1 MNVIGIVAGKGGVGK
16 STVTVNI
23 ALALKEMGF
32 TVGIIDADIYGP
44 SMRKMVGC
52 AILPSQSCEQSE
64 RIVPAEG
71 LGLKFISMA
80 FFVPEEEAAVVRA
93 PIANAVIVQF
103 LNQVDWGELDYLLV
117 DFPPGTGD
125 IQLTLMQQGK
135 LSGALL
141 VTTPQEVAL
150 LDVRKATRML
160 QQLNVPILG
169 VVENMSSFLGCF
181 PFGKGG
187 GEKLSKELRVPLLG
201 EVPISPELT
210 RCGDAGLS
218 LFEEAKDSE
227 AATCFRAITE
237 QIVALDFGREEVASA
252 ELVETEGVRV
262 TWKDGWER
270 ILPLAVIQKNCPC
283 VRCQETK
290 GDVSNVQA
298 NLLET
303 IGRYAIKIHFS
314 SGCSR
319 GIYPF
324 SLLRRLGI

>member
-44 SMRKMVGC
+44 SMRKMMGC
-52 AILPSQSCEQSE
+52 VILPSQSSEQPE
-64 RIVPAEG
+64 RILPAEG

-80 FFVPEEEAAVVRA
+80 FFVPDQEAAVVRA

-103 LNQVDWGELDYLLV
+103 LNQVDWGDLDYLLV

-135 LSGALL
+135 LTGALL

-160 QQLNVPILG
+160 QQLGVPILG
-169 VVENMSSFLGCF
+169 VVENMSSFLGYS

-187 GEKLSKELRVPLLG
+187 GEKLSMELNIPLLG
-201 EVPISPELT
+201 EIPIAPELS
-210 RCGDAGLS
+210 RCGDGGLS
-218 LFEEAKDSE
+218 LFEEAKTSE
-227 AATCFRAITE
+227 IAHCFRAIAE
-237 QIVALDFGREEVASA
+237 KLVALDYGVEEVTSV
-252 ELVETEGVRV
+252 ELVEAEGVRV

-270 ILPLAVIQKNCPC
+270 ILTLETIQKHCPC
-283 VRCQETK
+283 VRCRETK
-290 GDVSNVQA
+290 VDVA
-298 NLLET
+298 DATAKFLET

-314 SGCSR
+314 SGCTR

-324 SLLRRLGI
+324 SLLRRLSV